1 MKLLYIYRSEK
12 MGYSIGKVFHPIE
25 QEIKK
30 YGEVDSIYLPCSNY
44 SPYSIIKNIL
54 FAKHYIKKKK
64 YDIIHITGT
73 EHYLL
78 PFLCSYNTII
88 TVHDLGFYTK
98 QKKSIKLFGKYLLWI
113 KSLSYAKYVTFIS
126 DFSQQEALKLV
137 RLHRN
142 SVVYNPISSDF
153 QPSSKVF
160 NAKCP
165 QILHIGTKLNKNLFN
180 TIEALKDFP
189 CQLRIIGKLSE
200 AEKEHL
206 QKNHIDYSNAY
217 DLSDQEIILEYQR
230 CDIVNFPSLYEGF
243 GMPILEGQSIGR
255 VVITS
260 DRSPMKD
267 IAKDTA
273 ILVNPTDVNSIR
285 NGYKKAIELH
295 ELYIER
301 GYKNIKRFSV
311 ETIANEYKKIYELI
325 S

>member
-1 MKLLYIYRSEK
+1 MARLPNFLVIIRSEK
-12 MGYSIGKVFHPIE
+12 LSGKGQGRGVGVR
-25 QEIKK
+25 KK
-30 YGEVDSIYLPCSNY
+30 ERFVLGKRTFRSQKSKHFVLR
-44 SPYSIIKNIL
+44 IIDE
-54 FAKHYIKKKK
+54 K
-64 YDIIHITGT
+64 YDIVHITGT

-78 PFLCSYNTII
+78 PFLTSYNTII
-88 TVHDLGFYTK
+88 TVHDLGFYTE
-98 QKKSIKLFGKYLLWI
+98 QKKSLKLLGKYLLWI

-137 RLHRN
+137 HLSRH
-142 SVVYNPISSDF
+142 SVVYNPISSEF
-153 QPSSKVF
+153 QPSLKEF
-160 NAKCP
+160 NEKCP
-165 QILHIGTKLNKNLFN
+165 RILHIGTKPNKNLFN
-180 TIEALKDFP
+180 TIEALKDLS
-189 CQLRIIGKLSE
+189 CRLRIIGKLSE

-217 DLSDQEIILEYQR
+217 NLSDQEIIQEYQQ

-260 DRSPMKD
+260 NISPMKD

-285 NGYKKAIELH
+285 NGYKRAIELH
-295 ELYIER
+295 DLYVER

-311 ETIANEYKKIYELI
+311 ETITNEYKKIYELI
-325 S
+325 R

>member
-1 MKLLYIYRSEK
+1 MKILFVYRNPA
-12 MGYSIGKVFHPIE
+12 MGYSIGKVFYPIE
-25 QEIKK
+25 REMKNNCQ
-30 YGEVDSIYLPCSNY
+30 VDSIKLPCSNY
-44 SPYSIIKNIL
+44 SITSLWKNVRSLIHKL
-54 FAKHYIKKKK
+54 KDEK
-64 YDIIHITGT
+64 YDIVHITGT

-78 PFLCSYNTII
+78 PFLTSYNTII
-88 TVHDLGFYTK
+88 TVHDLGFYTE
-98 QKKSIKLFGKYLLWI
+98 QKKSLKLLGKYLLWI

-137 RLHRN
+137 HLSRH
-142 SVVYNPISSDF
+142 SVVYNPISSEF
-153 QPSSKVF
+153 QPSLKEF
-160 NAKCP
+160 NEKCP
-165 QILHIGTKLNKNLFN
+165 RILHIGTKPNKNLFN
-180 TIEALKDFP
+180 TIEALKDLS
-189 CQLRIIGKLSE
+189 CRLRIIGKLSE

-217 DLSDQEIILEYQR
+217 NLSDQEIIQEYQQ

-260 DRSPMKD
+260 NISPMKD

-285 NGYKKAIELH
+285 NGYKRAIELH
-295 ELYIER
+295 DLYVER

-311 ETIANEYKKIYELI
+311 ETITNEYKKIYELI
-325 S
+325 R